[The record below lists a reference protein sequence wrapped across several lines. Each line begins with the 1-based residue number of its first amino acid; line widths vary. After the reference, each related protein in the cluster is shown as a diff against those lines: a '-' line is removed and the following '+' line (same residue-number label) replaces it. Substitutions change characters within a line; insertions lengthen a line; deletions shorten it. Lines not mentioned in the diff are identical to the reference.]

1 MRYTFVQI
9 IALLRMPK
17 IMFILISLTV
27 LYLGVFAITSLFVR
41 HSETP
46 KAKKQNRF
54 IVLIPSYKGGKNL
67 EMTVK
72 SILGQS
78 YTQRQFDV
86 TVIADHEDEM
96 TMFHLAQQP
105 ITLLTPNF
113 ERQSRIKS
121 LQLAINNLP
130 QFKIYDA
137 VVILEAGDVV
147 ETEFLEQVN
156 DAYEAAGTKA
166 IQTHKLSLNRDST
179 PARLSAIFEEIN
191 NSIFRRGHISVG
203 LSAALA
209 SSGMAFEFNWFK
221 DYIQTAKANWSDKE
235 LEALLTRQHIYVD
248 YFDKIEVY
256 NEKARQAEDFNRQH
270 LSWIW
275 TQIRTIIRN
284 IHYLPSAIAKRHYDL
299 IDKLLQWLLIPRI
312 IMMAVIIMM
321 GVLVPFIYMSAA
333 LKWWA
338 LFAFVLLFFAI
349 ATPNY
354 LVDEKWDSTFFKM
367 PFVFISPIL
376 NKFKLGRK
384 INEMIGLK
392 S

>member
-1 MRYTFVQI
+1 MTFWNIFTI
-9 IALLRMPK
+9 IDW
-17 IMFILISLTV
+17 IMFIIISLTV

-113 ERQSRIKS
+113 ERQSRMKS

-209 SSGMAFEFNWFK
+209 SSGIAFEFNWFK

-367 PFVFISPIL
+367 PFVFLSPIL

-384 INEMIGLK
+384 INKMIGLK

>member
-1 MRYTFVQI
+1 MTFWNIFTI
-9 IALLRMPK
+9 IDW

-203 LSAALA
+203 VSAALA
-209 SSGMAFEFNWFK
+209 ISGMAFEFNWFK

-275 TQIRTIIRN
+275 TQFRTIIRN

-321 GVLVPFIYMSAA
+321 GVLVPFIYLSAA

>member
-1 MRYTFVQI
+1 MTFWNIFTI
-9 IALLRMPK
+9 IDW

-86 TVIADHEDEM
+86 TVIADQEDEM

-321 GVLVPFIYMSAA
+321 GILVPFIYMSAA

-338 LFAFVLLFFAI
+338 LFAFVMLFFAI

-376 NKFKLGRK
+376 NKFEWGKRFNK
-384 INEMIGLK
+384 MIGLK

>member
-1 MRYTFVQI
+1 MTFWNIFTI
-9 IALLRMPK
+9 IDW
-17 IMFILISLTV
+17 IMFIIISLTV

-54 IVLIPSYKGGKNL
+54 IVLIPSYKGGRNL

-86 TVIADHEDEM
+86 TVSADHEDEM

-367 PFVFISPIL
+367 PFVFLSPIL

-384 INEMIGLK
+384 INKMIGLK